1 MNRVAAISDVTMGYG
16 TPQLPRLTRSVA
28 EHYGTEGWILEPVQP
43 ELPPRHHLFPPLR
56 LERCPSTAHPHTPL
70 GRQEFLWRA
79 SLRLNQLQ
87 PDVVIVCCTFTL
99 PVLFRLRYRPRKV
112 IYYSVESIPF
122 YGPFD
127 EEMNRYAGPLVD
139 LVIFPEE
146 NRARNE
152 VGRYGFH
159 EAVRL
164 VLYNATN
171 PRSVPPPL
179 PAAGRNGRILYA
191 GTLSPEQTYANYYL
205 QPELDGMPIDLFGP
219 LKFLQPGGRDQ
230 FLRALKSGIR
240 YRGFV
245 DAAELSTVRRPYLA
259 SIVLWNPS
267 NENQHY
273 AAPNKFFDSIADGV
287 PPIAAPHPQCQRLI
301 ERYGCGLLLENW
313 DLSSYRAGLKKMLQ
327 LAATPAW
334 ERMVDNCR
342 HAVEREL
349 NWDAQFAKVR
359 AHL

>member
-1 MNRVAAISDVTMGYG
+1 MNRVAAVSDVVMGYG
-16 TPQLPRLTRSVA
+16 TPQLPRLTRSLA
-28 EHYGTEGWILEPVQP
+28 AHYGTEGWILEPVQN
-43 ELPPRHHLFPPLR
+43 ELTPRHHLFPDLR
-56 LERCPSTAHPHTPL
+56 LERCPSTFHPHSDH
-70 GRQEFLWRA
+70 GRREYLWRA
-79 SLRLNQLQ
+79 AARLNQLR
-87 PDVVIVCCTFTL
+87 PDVVIICCTFTL
-99 PVLFRLRYRPRKV
+99 PVLFRLAYRPRKV

-152 VGRYGFH
+152 VRRYGFH
-159 EAVRL
+159 ESVRL

-171 PRSVPPPL
+171 AREVPPPL
-179 PAAGRNGRILYA
+179 AASERNGRLLYA
-191 GTLSPEQTYANYYL
+191 GTISPEQTYAEYYT
-205 QPELDGMPIDLFGP
+205 QPELAGVPIDLFGP
-219 LKFLQPGGRDQ
+219 LKFPGVAGREK
-230 FLRALKSGIR
+230 FLHELKSGIR

-245 DAAELSTVRRPYLA
+245 DAAELSAVRRPYLA
-259 SIVLWNPS
+259 SIVMWNPS

-287 PPIAAPHPQCQRLI
+287 PPLSAPHPQCQRLI

-313 DLSSYRAGLKKMLQ
+313 EFGAYRAGLKKMLQ

-342 HAVEREL
+342 RAVEREL
-349 NWDAQFAKVR
+349 NWDAQFAKVQ